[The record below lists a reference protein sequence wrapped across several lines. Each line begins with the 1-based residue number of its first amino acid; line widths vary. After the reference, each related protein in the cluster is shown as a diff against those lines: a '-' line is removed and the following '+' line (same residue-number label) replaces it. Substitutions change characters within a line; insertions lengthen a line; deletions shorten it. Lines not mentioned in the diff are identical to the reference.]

1 MTTGTLK
8 FQEAVNKLIEACHD
22 GKNGFAA
29 AAKAVSA
36 EEPLLKAELM
46 QYSHQR
52 ADFAEDLEH
61 EMVLIGEEP
70 VHHGTVSGAM
80 HRGWMNLKNAVA
92 ESDRHGVL
100 TECLRGEASAIE
112 AYWEAL
118 SAELPALL
126 ENVVRLQ
133 MAAIERVHNRIQILC
148 GLTAPQT

>member
-8 FQEAVNKLIEACHD
+8 FQEAINKLIEVCHD

-46 QYSHQR
+46 QYSNQR
-52 ADFAEDLEH
+52 ADFAEDLQH

-70 VHHGTVSGAM
+70 VQHGTVSGAM
-80 HRGWMNLKNAVA
+80 HRGWMNLKNVVA
-92 ESDRHGVL
+92 ASDRHTVL
-100 TECLRGEASAIE
+100 VECLHGEASAIE

-118 SAELPALL
+118 GTELPGVI

-133 MAAIERVHNRIQILC
+133 MAAIERVHNRIQVLC